1 MRSPT
6 HARYRV
12 VALATGLG
20 MITYLDRAC
29 IATLAPGIIRD
40 LGLTTVQMGY
50 VFTVFQLAYALFE
63 IPTAWWADR
72 KGTRS
77 VLSRIVLWWS
87 CLTAATGAAFSYPVL
102 LAVRFLFG
110 MGEAGAWPCIARTFS
125 RWVPARERGTV
136 QGIFF
141 AGAHMVGGLTPTLVL
156 SLLPFLSWREIFVC
170 FGTVGFLWTALWHT
184 WFRDDP
190 SEHPAVDPAEL
201 QTILSDRPADIGRP
215 AGLNYWR
222 TLAASR
228 NMRALCVMYIPNC
241 MIFYFCIT
249 WLPTYLKQR
258 HGFDATSLGIFA
270 GLPLIVSMPGDLLG
284 GVVTDRLVSRYG
296 LRVGRC
302 ALGSVAYVLAGLAMV
317 TAAYTSTPVLAAL
330 LIAAATGLTMF
341 TLGAAWGTV
350 IEVGRD
356 HVGVV
361 GATMNSVGN
370 LAAML
375 NPLIVAYSVQWFGNW
390 NLPLYLMGVLFFV
403 GAYCWT
409 IVDPRRPVFDRLPM
423 PSHAGVSSAMHA
435 EASHVADRR

>member
-1 MRSPT
+1 MSPSTT

-12 VALATGLG
+12 VALATALG

-29 IATLAPGIIRD
+29 IATLAPGIMRD
-40 LGLTTVQMGY
+40 LGLSTIQMGY

-72 KGTRS
+72 RGTRS

-87 CLTAATGAAFSYPVL
+87 CLTAATGAAVSYPML
-102 LAVRFLFG
+102 LAIRFLFG
-110 MGEAGAWPCIARTFS
+110 MGEAGAWPCIARTFA
-125 RWVPARERGTV
+125 RWIPRRERGTV
-136 QGIFF
+136 QGVFF
-141 AGAHMVGGLTPTLVL
+141 AGAHLVGGLTPALVL
-156 SLLPFLSWREIFVC
+156 WLLTSMSWRAIFVS
-170 FGTVGFLWTALWHT
+170 FGTVGLVWVTVWHT
-184 WFRDDP
+184 WFRNDP
-190 SEHPAVDPAEL
+190 SEHSSVSPAEL
-201 QTILSDRPADIGRP
+201 QTIVAERPPDSVHAGGWEYWGR
-215 AGLNYWR
+215 LI
-222 TLAASR
+222 R
-228 NMRALCVMYIPNC
+228 NKNMMAMCVMYVPNC

-258 HGFDATSLGIFA
+258 HGFDAASLGIFA

-284 GVVTDRLVSRYG
+284 GVATDRLVARYG

-302 ALGSVAYVLAGLAMV
+302 GLGAVAYTIAG
-317 TAAYTSTPVLAAL
+317 AALLGAAASSSPVLAAT
-330 LIAAATGLTMF
+330 LIAVATGMTMF

-350 IEVGRD
+350 IELGRN

-390 NLPLYLMGVLFFV
+390 NLPLILMGALFLV
-403 GAYCWT
+403 GAACWT
-409 IVDPRRPVFDRLPM
+409 VVDPQRPVFDEVASPLPAPAFR
-423 PSHAGVSSAMHA
+423 PS
-435 EASHVADRR
+435 ASTQAAR